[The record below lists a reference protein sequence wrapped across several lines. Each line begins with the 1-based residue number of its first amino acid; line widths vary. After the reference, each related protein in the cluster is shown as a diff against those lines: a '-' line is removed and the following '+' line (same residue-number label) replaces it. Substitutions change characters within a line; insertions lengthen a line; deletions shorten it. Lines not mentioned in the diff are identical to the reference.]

1 MGRLWETACFDRRTQ
16 GHETSEVTRRLEVT
30 TAQFPTGCAGLWKTL
45 VSIRRLKKIPG
56 CLGKRISN
64 RKGRR
69 VYHSPC
75 FDAEAHDGDY
85 WASWDSRKW
94 YSVADNTRQRLL
106 GWSPFRPTNGTLF
119 DQQYSGGVPKVVPF
133 SINKWYPFRLTKT
146 PKCGS
151 PPRVWGQCHLFPSTA
166 RMLRVHPHVC
176 GDNFWLPLFCDR
188 RPRFTPTCV
197 GTITLMYFPKER

>member
-1 MGRLWETACFDRRTQ
+1 VATRRDIWLQLERGRSCMGRLWETACFDRRTQ

-146 PKCGS
+146 TTRQMK
-151 PPRVWGQCHLFPSTA
+151 
-166 RMLRVHPHVC
+166 
-176 GDNFWLPLFCDR
+176 
-188 RPRFTPTCV
+188 
-197 GTITLMYFPKER
+197 